1 MPIRPLRKN
10 PGDVDS
16 GFVAGDFP
24 ATFRSSARHMLVSLS
39 KKYHQLVLPIAVN
52 EMNTPE
58 YKKAVLRGE
67 PVCGEA
73 NFICSPDDKLETVE
87 TPVGKVEILYLA
99 HREDFEH
106 ALRALAY
113 RCEPVEIPA
122 SVGAS
127 TIRGLINWEKIRAHK
142 IGYLAK
148 GGKNWREEFKRFTA
162 EKSNYLDTIILL
174 SKGDYSAVPACFAG
188 LTEYEW
194 DEKSLIIR
202 KYHELTHFVC
212 RTLYPKNIEPIRDEV
227 IADLIGLAAAFDH
240 YDPLLAKRFLGI
252 EGAEFHRGGRL
263 MHYTKNDNLSV
274 AMKSAKN
281 LIEDLASKRF
291 DYNSHD
297 IFDLMLAI
305 IHEYY
310 REVKT

>member
-1 MPIRPLRKN
+1 MARAKDDIGN
-10 PGDVDS
+10 HII
-16 GFVAGDFP
+16 
-24 ATFRSSARHMLVSLS
+24 SAKSMKEIVRVNLSPVYHLS
-39 KKYHQLVLPIAVN
+39 KSFPQLVLPIELN

-67 PVCGEA
+67 PVCREP

-87 TPVGKVEILYLA
+87 TPVGKVEILYLV

-127 TIRGLINWEKIRAHK
+127 TIRGLINWEKINAHK
-142 IGYLAK
+142 TEYLAK

-162 EKSNYLDTIILL
+162 EKSNYLDTLILL
-174 SKGDYSAVPACFAG
+174 SNGNYSAIPARFVG
-188 LTEYEW
+188 LAESEW

-212 RTLYPKNIEPIRDEV
+212 RTLYPHNIEPIRDEV
-227 IADLIGLAAAFDH
+227 IADLIGLVATFDQ

-252 EGAEFHRGGRL
+252 ESGAFHEGGRL
-263 MHYTKNDNLSV
+263 SHYTDGGNLE
-274 AMKSAKN
+274 AAAKEAGE
-281 LIEDLASKRF
+281 LIDQLAEQVSRIGKKPV
-291 DYNSHD
+291 
-297 IFDLMLAI
+297 FDLLKLI
-305 IHEYY
+305 IREYMN
-310 REVKT
+310 ED

>member
-1 MPIRPLRKN
+1 MTPLNELILRY
-10 PGDVDS
+10 P
-16 GFVAGDFP
+16 
-24 ATFRSSARHMLVSLS
+24 
-39 KKYHQLVLPIAVN
+39 QLVLPIAVN

-73 NFICSPDDKLETVE
+73 YFICSPDDKLETVE
-87 TPVGKVEILYLA
+87 TPVGEVETLYLV

-106 ALRALAY
+106 VLRALAY

-127 TIRGLINWEKIRAHK
+127 TIRGLINWEKIHAHK
-142 IGYLAK
+142 AEYFAK
-148 GGKNWREEFKRFTA
+148 GGTNWREEFKRFTA

-174 SKGDYSAVPACFAG
+174 SKGNYSTVPACFAG

-252 EGAEFHRGGRL
+252 ESGAFQEGGRL
-263 MHYTKNDNLSV
+263 SHYTDGGNLE
-274 AMKSAKN
+274 AAAKKAGE
-281 LIEDLASKRF
+281 LIDQLAAQVSRIGKKPV
-291 DYNSHD
+291 
-297 IFDLMLAI
+297 FDLLKLI
-305 IHEYY
+305 IREYMK
-310 REVKT
+310 ED

>member
-1 MPIRPLRKN
+1 MNLLERYP
-10 PGDVDS
+10 
-16 GFVAGDFP
+16 
-24 ATFRSSARHMLVSLS
+24 
-39 KKYHQLVLPIAVN
+39 QLVLPIELN

-87 TPVGKVEILYLA
+87 TPVGKVEILYLV

-106 ALRALAY
+106 TLRALAY

-127 TIRGLINWEKIRAHK
+127 TIRGLINWEKIHAHK
-142 IGYLAK
+142 AEYFAK
-148 GGKNWREEFKRFTA
+148 GGTNWREEFKRFTA

-174 SKGDYSAVPACFAG
+174 SNGNYSAIPARFVG
-188 LTEYEW
+188 LAESEW

-212 RTLYPKNIEPIRDEV
+212 RTLYPHNIEPIRDEV

-252 EGAEFHRGGRL
+252 ESGAFHEGGRL
-263 MHYTKNDNLSV
+263 SHYTDVGNLE
-274 AMKSAKN
+274 AAAKEAGE
-281 LIEDLASKRF
+281 LIDQLAERVNRTENRS
-291 DYNSHD
+291 
-297 IFDLMLAI
+297 IFDLLKLI
-305 IHEYY
+305 IQEYMN
-310 REVKT
+310 EV

>member
-1 MPIRPLRKN
+1 MDNSP
-10 PGDVDS
+10 VY
-16 GFVAGDFP
+16 
-24 ATFRSSARHMLVSLS
+24 HLS
-39 KKYHQLVLPIAVN
+39 KSFPQLVLPIELN
-52 EMNTPE
+52 EKNTPE
-58 YKKAVLRGE
+58 YKNAVLRGE
-67 PVCGEA
+67 PDCREP

-87 TPVGKVEILYLA
+87 TPVGKVEILYLV

-142 IGYLAK
+142 AEYLAK
-148 GGKNWREEFKRFTA
+148 GGTNWSEEFKSFTA

-174 SKGDYSAVPACFAG
+174 SNGNYSAIPARFVG
-188 LTEYEW
+188 LAESEW

-212 RTLYPKNIEPIRDEV
+212 RTLYPHNIEPIRDEV
-227 IADLIGLAAAFDH
+227 IADLIGLVATFDQ

-252 EGAEFHRGGRL
+252 ESGAFHEGGRL
-263 MHYTKNDNLSV
+263 SHYTDGGNLE
-274 AMKSAKN
+274 AAAKKAGE
-281 LIEDLASKRF
+281 LIDQLAAQVSRIGKKPV
-291 DYNSHD
+291 
-297 IFDLMLAI
+297 FDLLKLI
-305 IHEYY
+305 IREYMN
-310 REVKT
+310 ED

>member
-1 MPIRPLRKN
+1 MNLLERYP
-10 PGDVDS
+10 
-16 GFVAGDFP
+16 
-24 ATFRSSARHMLVSLS
+24 
-39 KKYHQLVLPIAVN
+39 QLVLPIELN

-87 TPVGKVEILYLA
+87 TPVGKVEILYLV

-106 ALRALAY
+106 TLRALAY

-127 TIRGLINWEKIRAHK
+127 TIRGLINWEKIHAHK
-142 IGYLAK
+142 AEYFAK
-148 GGKNWREEFKRFTA
+148 GGTNWREEFKRFTA

-174 SKGDYSAVPACFAG
+174 SNGNYSAIPARFVG
-188 LTEYEW
+188 LAESEW

-212 RTLYPKNIEPIRDEV
+212 RTLYPHNIEPIRDEV

-252 EGAEFHRGGRL
+252 ESGAFHEGGRL
-263 MHYTKNDNLSV
+263 SHYTDVGNLE
-274 AMKSAKN
+274 AAAKEAGE
-281 LIEDLASKRF
+281 LIDQLAEQVSRIGKKPV
-291 DYNSHD
+291 
-297 IFDLMLAI
+297 FDLLKLI
-305 IHEYY
+305 IREYMN
-310 REVKT
+310 ED

>member
-1 MPIRPLRKN
+1 MTPLNELILRY
-10 PGDVDS
+10 P
-16 GFVAGDFP
+16 
-24 ATFRSSARHMLVSLS
+24 
-39 KKYHQLVLPIAVN
+39 QLVLPITMD
-52 EMNTPE
+52 EKNTPE

-67 PVCGEA
+67 PVCREA
-73 NFICSPDDKLETVE
+73 NFICSPEDKLETVE
-87 TPVGKVEILYLA
+87 TTVGKVEILYLA

-127 TIRGLINWEKIRAHK
+127 TIRGLINWEKIRVHK
-142 IGYLAK
+142 TEYFDK
-148 GGKNWREEFKRFTA
+148 GGSNWSEEFKHFTA
-162 EKSNYLDTIILL
+162 KKSNYLDTIILL
-174 SKGDYSAVPACFAG
+174 SKGNYSAVPAHCVG

-227 IADLIGLAAAFDH
+227 IADLIGLVAAFDL

-252 EGAEFHRGGRL
+252 ESGAFQEGGRL
-263 MHYTKNDNLSV
+263 SHYTDGGNLE
-274 AMKSAKN
+274 AAAKKAGE
-281 LIEDLASKRF
+281 LIDQLAERVNRIENRS
-291 DYNSHD
+291 
-297 IFDLMLAI
+297 IFDLLKLI
-305 IHEYY
+305 IQEYMN
-310 REVKT
+310 EV

>member
-1 MPIRPLRKN
+1 MTPLNELIQRY
-10 PGDVDS
+10 P
-16 GFVAGDFP
+16 
-24 ATFRSSARHMLVSLS
+24 
-39 KKYHQLVLPIAVN
+39 QLVLPIAVN

-87 TPVGKVEILYLA
+87 TPVGKVEILYLV

-127 TIRGLINWEKIRAHK
+127 TIRGLINWGKINAHK
-142 IGYLAK
+142 TEYLAK

-174 SKGDYSAVPACFAG
+174 SKGDYSAVPARFVG
-188 LTEYEW
+188 LAEYEW

-227 IADLIGLAAAFDH
+227 IADLIGLIAAFDH

-252 EGAEFHRGGRL
+252 ASGTFHEGGRL
-263 MHYTKNDNLSV
+263 SHYANEENLAAAIREADNL
-274 AMKSAKN
+274 
-281 LIEDLASKRF
+281 IDQLAAQVSRIGKKPA
-291 DYNSHD
+291 
-297 IFDLMLAI
+297 FDLLKLI
-305 IHEYY
+305 IREYMK
-310 REVKT
+310 ED

>member
-1 MPIRPLRKN
+1 MTPLNELILRY
-10 PGDVDS
+10 P
-16 GFVAGDFP
+16 
-24 ATFRSSARHMLVSLS
+24 
-39 KKYHQLVLPIAVN
+39 QLVLPITMD
-52 EMNTPE
+52 EKNTPE

-67 PVCGEA
+67 PVCREA
-73 NFICSPDDKLETVE
+73 NFICSPEDKLETVE
-87 TPVGKVEILYLA
+87 TTVGKVEILYLA

-127 TIRGLINWEKIRAHK
+127 TIRGLINWEKIRVHK
-142 IGYLAK
+142 TEYFDK
-148 GGKNWREEFKRFTA
+148 GGSNWSEEFKHFTA
-162 EKSNYLDTIILL
+162 KKSNYLDTIILL
-174 SKGDYSAVPACFAG
+174 SKGNYSAVPAHCVG

-227 IADLIGLAAAFDH
+227 IADLIGLVADFDL

-252 EGAEFHRGGRL
+252 ESGAFQEGGRL
-263 MHYTKNDNLSV
+263 SHYTDGGNLE
-274 AMKSAKN
+274 AAAKKAGE
-281 LIEDLASKRF
+281 LIDQLAERVNRIENRS
-291 DYNSHD
+291 
-297 IFDLMLAI
+297 IFDLLKLI
-305 IHEYY
+305 IQEYMN
-310 REVKT
+310 EV